1 MITLNRKRV
10 TDEKQ
15 TNLIY
20 TEMKRGIKLLSS
32 AALGLAAVA
41 CSSPEKMAEMA
52 ENVTVNCNPAV
63 LEVVAGE
70 INATVSVTYPAD
82 YFHPK
87 AILEVT
93 PVIVYEG
100 GEAAME
106 PFMFQG
112 EKVIDNYKVVP
123 SDGSTVTEKVHFT
136 YVPGMEKSY
145 LELRGVVK
153 YKNKS
158 VNLPVK
164 KVADGANTTYMLVD
178 KSGKVD
184 YKADNYQEIIK
195 QTAEGQILY
204 TINSSTV
211 RNSQLKSESIKSF
224 QAALDE
230 IKANERKEITSTDI
244 VAYASPDGGE
254 ELNAKLSDKRSGS
267 AEKAFS
273 KVTKGHEV
281 EAPVNVKSIGQDWEG
296 FQELVA
302 QSDLEDKDLIIRVLS
317 MYSDPAVREREIK
330 NMSAVYT
337 TLAKEILPELRRA
350 RFIAN
355 VEFTNYSN
363 EELLQL
369 IEDNIDVLDE
379 EALLRAASVAKENSA
394 KVNVYKKAIEK
405 YNSDR
410 AQYNLAVVYLNDN
423 KVNAAKKEL
432 AKVQAKD
439 ADWQNAMGVVA
450 LREGDKAEAAKCFKA
465 AANQTAKEN
474 LAVLDIL
481 NGKYADAAAKLAD
494 AQGCCHNK
502 TLAYILNGQLDK
514 AAASAKCASPKV
526 SYLKAVI
533 AARQG
538 KADEVKANLEAAGK
552 DEKLAER
559 AAKDIEFAQYR

>member
-1 MITLNRKRV
+1 
-10 TDEKQ
+10 
-15 TNLIY
+15 
-20 TEMKRGIKLLSS
+20 MKKGIKLLSS
-32 AALGLAAVA
+32 AVLGLAAVA
-41 CSSPEKMAEMA
+41 CSSPEKMADMA
-52 ENVTVNCNPAV
+52 ENVTVKCDPAV

-70 INATVSVTYPAD
+70 IDATVSVTYPAD

-93 PVIVYEG
+93 PVLVYEG

-106 PFMFQG
+106 PFMYQG
-112 EKVIDNYKVVP
+112 EKVTDNYKTIP
-123 SDGSTVTEKVHFT
+123 SEGSTVTEKVHFT
-136 YVPGMEKSY
+136 YVPGMEKGY
-145 LELRGVVK
+145 LELRGTVMH
-153 YKNKS
+153 KNKS

-164 KVADGANTTYMLVD
+164 KVADGTNTTYMLVNKD
-178 KSGKVD
+178 GKVD
-184 YKADNYQEIIK
+184 YIPDSYQEIIK

-211 RNSQLKSESIKSF
+211 RNSQLRSESIKSF
-224 QAALDE
+224 QEALDE
-230 IKANERKEITSTDI
+230 IKANERKEIVSTDI

-254 ELNAKLSDKRSGS
+254 ELNAKLSDKRSTS
-267 AEKAFS
+267 AEKAFG
-273 KVTKGHEV
+273 KVTKKHEV

-302 QSDLEDKDLIIRVLS
+302 QSDIADKDLIIRVLS

-330 NMSAVYT
+330 NMSAVYK

-369 IEDNIDVLDE
+369 IEENIDVLDE

-394 KVNVYKKAIEK
+394 KENVYKKAIEK
-405 YNSDR
+405 FNSDR
-410 AQYNLAVVYLNDN
+410 AQYNLAVVYLNED
-423 KVNAAKKEL
+423 KLDAAKAAL
-432 AKVQAKD
+432 AKVQDQNAY
-439 ADWQNAMGVVA
+439 WQNAMGVVA
-450 LREGDKAEAAKCFKA
+450 LREGNAAEAAKYFKA
-465 AANQTAKEN
+465 AGSQTSKEN

-481 NGKYADAAAKLAD
+481 DGNYAAAAEKLAD

-502 TLAYILNGQLDK
+502 TLAYILTGQLDK
-514 AAASAKCASPKV
+514 AAASAKCASPSV
-526 SYLKAVI
+526 SYLKAII

-538 KADEVKANLEAAGK
+538 NAEEVKANLEAAGK
-552 DEKLAER
+552 VEALAER